1 MECKDAGAAE
11 DDEDGLVSYLL
22 RSKLGFNLAQ
32 DLGISTPFPSRWASI
47 DFEFHAEPA
56 DSQDFWRLTAKM
68 VKETPVPNHFL
79 EAAEVYDRLRACK
92 DSLVAILTPEK
103 LKMFV
108 NILDTLIQAKGAET
122 AKAFFDVP
130 SFLAVAFLSAEK
142 MERSLPAKDKEKKLG
157 KLPRALGSVL
167 KAMHPDAAQQ
177 ADPSAAQPSAPA
189 LALPAEIEATQA
201 TLAQLRMGDLEADL
215 CLGLSQA
222 SSTTPAPLESP
233 ALPPAPTPVLLGK
246 KAHPSLQKFSQA
258 EGPVNNSEENKGWTP
273 PLGLRHHLDSAPI
286 GPGQASPTTPAPLES
301 PAPPAAPTPVLLGK
315 KAHPSLQ
322 KFSQAEGPVNN
333 SEENQGWTPPLGLR
347 HHLDS
352 VPIGPLGSAQTMLPA
367 VWVLPHLGWTS
378 VLLVDGT
385 RAWFEDEDL
394 AEHGYGAPTFPSS
407 DDEEKLDDGCASSG
421 DAGGGANGGDG
432 ASGDAHRGGDGNSGD
447 GASGD
452 AHGGPHGGDD
462 DGEGYDG
469 TFDYYEDDGGETSFF
484 LLGEE
489 IIDYDSPIWD

>member
-1 MECKDAGAAE
+1 MECKDAGALG
-11 DDEDGLVSYLL
+11 DDEDDLVSHLL
-22 RSKLGFNLAQ
+22 RKLGLNLAQ
-32 DLGISTPFPSRWASI
+32 DSGISTPFPSRWASI
-47 DFEFHAEPA
+47 DFEFQAEPA

-130 SFLAVAFLSAEK
+130 FFLAVAFLSAEK

-157 KLPRALGSVL
+157 KLSRALGSVL

-258 EGPVNNSEENKGWTP
+258 EGPVNNSEENK
-273 PLGLRHHLDSAPI
+273 
-286 GPGQASPTTPAPLES
+286 
-301 PAPPAAPTPVLLGK
+301 
-315 KAHPSLQ
+315 
-322 KFSQAEGPVNN
+322 
-333 SEENQGWTPPLGLR
+333 GWTPPLGLR

-489 IIDYDSPIWD
+489 VIDYDSPIWD